1 MAQKAIREYDAKKML
16 ARHMEKF
23 SEGRIKYQGR
33 AVLVTADNSLD
44 DQVAD
49 NSWLK
54 SERLVV
60 KPDQLFGKRGKNNLL
75 AVNAGF
81 EQAKAWIAARMNREA
96 RVHQAFSASGQPLD
110 AGVKGTL
117 THFIVEPMIPHTA
130 LQECYLAFSGQRE
143 GDCIYFSPVGGI
155 DVEENRDKII
165 TIDVPTDTDG
175 AGFDF
180 ATPLKGQFSGGEVSQ
195 LAEFIRVCFK
205 FYRDL
210 HFGFLE
216 FNPLLVAQDQIMP
229 LDVKARLD
237 DAAGFLCNESWAI
250 TAFPEPF
257 GHSPTPEEK
266 YIAELDRKSGSSMK
280 LTILNPQGRVWT
292 MVAGGGASV
301 IYTDTVVD
309 LGFGDELANYGE
321 YSGDPSTE
329 ETREYTKTILG
340 LMTKEKAAGGKVLII
355 GGGIANFTDVSKTFD
370 GVIQALTEYAPQ
382 IRQQDIRIYVRRAG
396 PNYVVGLAKIRQAAQ
411 NLGLNMEVHG
421 PELHMTGIVK
431 KAIDSLAG
439 GN

>member
-1 MAQKAIREYDAKKML
+1 MAQKAIREYHAKILL
-16 ARHMEKF
+16 ARHLEKF
-23 SEGRIKYQGR
+23 SEGRIKYSGR
-33 AVLVTADNSLD
+33 AVLVTPDNSLE
-44 DQVAD
+44 DQVKG
-49 NSWLK
+49 NPWLK
-54 SERLVV
+54 NESLVV

-75 AVNAGF
+75 LVNADF
-81 EQAKAWIAARMNREA
+81 EQSKTWIAARMNREA
-96 RVHQAFSASGQPLD
+96 VVHQAFSSNGLPLD
-110 AGVKGTL
+110 AGIKGTL
-117 THFIVEPMIPHTA
+117 THFIVEPMIPHRATE
-130 LQECYLAFSGQRE
+130 ECYLAFSSQRE
-143 GDCIYFSPVGGI
+143 GDCIYFSPLGGI
-155 DVEENRDKII
+155 DVEENQDKVI
-165 TIDVPTDTDG
+165 TIDVPTG
-175 AGFDF
+175 AE
-180 ATPLKGQFSGGEVSQ
+180 ATGVDLAAPLKGQFPGGEVTP
-195 LAEFIRVCFK
+195 LADFIHACFK

-216 FNPLLVAQDQIMP
+216 FNPLVVAGDQIMP

-237 DAAGFLCNESWAI
+237 DAAAFLCSESWG
-250 TAFPEPF
+250 TTVFPEPF
-257 GHSPTPEEK
+257 GHSLVPEEK

-321 YSGDPSTE
+321 YSGDPTTE
-329 ETREYTKTILG
+329 ETREYTRTLLK
-340 LMTKEKAAGGKVLII
+340 LMTKEKAPGGKVLII

-370 GVIQALTEYAPQ
+370 GVIEALTEYASRIKEQ
-382 IRQQDIRIYVRRAG
+382 NIRIYVRRAG

-411 NLGLNMEVHG
+411 RLGLQMEVHG

-431 KAIDSLAG
+431 MAIESLVK

>member
-1 MAQKAIREYDAKKML
+1 MAQKAIREYHAKMLL
-16 ARHMEKF
+16 ARHLEKF
-23 SEGRIKYQGR
+23 SEGRIKYRGR
-33 AVLVTADNSLD
+33 AVLVTSDNSLD
-44 DQVAD
+44 AQLVD
-49 NSWLK
+49 NPWLQ

-75 AVNAGF
+75 AANVDF
-81 EQAKAWIAARMNREA
+81 EQAKAWIAARINKETL
-96 RVHQAFSASGQPLD
+96 VHQAFAVNGQPLD

-117 THFIVEPMIPHTA
+117 THFLVEPLIPHPVA
-130 LQECYLAFSGQRE
+130 EECYLAFSGHRE
-143 GDCIYFSPVGGI
+143 GDYIYFSPAGGI

-165 TIDVPTDTDG
+165 TIDVPTAADG

-180 ATPLKGQFSGGEVSQ
+180 AAPLREQLPGGDVSP
-195 LAEFIRVCFK
+195 LAEFIRACFK

-216 FNPLLVAQDQIMP
+216 FNPLVVAKDQIIP

-237 DAAGFLCNESWAI
+237 DAASFLCAESWAK

-257 GHSPTPEEK
+257 GHSPAPEEK

-329 ETREYTKTILG
+329 ETREYMKTLLG
-340 LMTKEKAAGGKVLII
+340 LMTKVPAPGGKVLII

-370 GVIQALTEYAPQ
+370 GIIEALTEYAP
-382 IRQQDIRIYVRRAG
+382 RLREQDIRIYVRRAG
-396 PNYVVGLAKIRQAAQ
+396 PNYIVGLAKIRQAAQ
-411 NLGLNMEVHG
+411 NLNLRMEVHG
-421 PELHMTGIVK
+421 PEMHMTGIVK
-431 KAIDSLAG
+431 KALDSLAG